1 MPDWIKVALLGII
14 EGITEFLPVSSTGHL
29 LIAEKFLGDRSD
41 LFITV
46 IQCGAVLAVLMA
58 FWGRMREL
66 VFNAREPENRDYLL
80 KLGAAF
86 FITGVG
92 GLVLKKLDYKLPE
105 TAAPVAWAT
114 LLGGVAILIVEA
126 LLADKPLKPR
136 ITWNIA
142 VAVGIAQLVA
152 AVFPGTSRSG
162 ATILIALA
170 MGLQRPVATEFS
182 FLLGIPTLL
191 AAGGLQIYSAQQKGA
206 SIEEN
211 WWLVLIGSVTAAVT
225 AFIAVKWLLR
235 YVQSHTFKAFGWYRI
250 GLGVLILILFAR

>member
-1 MPDWIKVALLGII
+1 MPDWINVALLGII
-14 EGITEFLPVSSTGHL
+14 EGITEFLPISSTGHL

-66 VFNAREPENRDYLL
+66 VFKAHEPENRDYLA
-80 KLGAAF
+80 KLAVAF
-86 FITGVG
+86 FITGAG
-92 GLVLKKLDYKLPE
+92 GLLLKKFDFQLPD

-126 LLADKPLKPR
+126 LLAEKPLKLQ
-136 ITWNIA
+136 ITWTIA
-142 VAVGIAQLVA
+142 VAVGLAQLLA

-170 MGLQRPVATEFS
+170 LGLQRRVATEFS

-191 AAGGLQIYSAQQKGA
+191 AAGGLQIYSARKAGVSIDWSLVIIGA
-206 SIEEN
+206 
-211 WWLVLIGSVTAAVT
+211 AAAAIT
-225 AFIAVKWLLR
+225 AFIAVRWLLR

-250 GLGVLILILFAR
+250 AVGLAILILFAR